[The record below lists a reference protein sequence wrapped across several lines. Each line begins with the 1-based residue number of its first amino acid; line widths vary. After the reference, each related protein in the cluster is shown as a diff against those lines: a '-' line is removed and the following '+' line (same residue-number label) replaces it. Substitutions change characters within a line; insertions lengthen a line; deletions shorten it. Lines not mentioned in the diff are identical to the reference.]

1 MYCIGRTGG
10 NSCSKI
16 MRVLLIKPYPEL
28 LIARR
33 LQEGFLHLEPL
44 ELEIVAGGI
53 PEDNEIKIVDL
64 SLEKDPLAMFS
75 QSLRDWSPDLVGF
88 GGYSSNVDVVKHL
101 AGITKKICPGVIT
114 VVGGIHATL
123 LPEDYGVKDIDIIV
137 RGEGGAVLGQM
148 LHRFKN
154 NEPLFFGNCALSPQE
169 PDFLQKAKL
178 APPAYLVPEK
188 IPLPRR
194 ELVDRSRYFCVW
206 TSGDTGKLKTMFPRV
221 ASLRTSIGCAFSCSF
236 CVIPYL
242 MHGKYLQR
250 KPEDVVEEIAGIKEG
265 YIYFVDDEMFLDME
279 RTRRIA
285 ELLIKAG
292 IKEKYISWA
301 RSDTVVRHPE
311 IFQLWKEAGL
321 DTLYV
326 GLESMD
332 ESRLTEYNK
341 HLPPETNRKAI
352 DILRNIGIT
361 LHAAFIV
368 HPDFSVEDFRC
379 LEKEVLNICPA
390 EVTFTVLSP
399 SPVTPFWQ
407 KHMHEF
413 ICDPYRFYDCMHSI
427 LPTRLSLRKFYQH
440 FSCLTQLAL
449 RNNPL
454 RINKVRI
461 PFRDL
466 IRAIYHGTRYIIALQ
481 LIYRDYPLLPIRQCD
496 GKATEDVAKGV
507 SIESHL
513 TETR

>member
-1 MYCIGRTGG
+1 
-10 NSCSKI
+10 
-16 MRVLLIKPYPEL
+16 MRILLIKPFPEL
-28 LIARR
+28 LVARR

-64 SLEKDPLAMFS
+64 SLEKEPLAVFHKA
-75 QSLRDWSPDLVGF
+75 LREWLPDLVGF
-88 GGYSSNVDVVKHL
+88 GGYSSNVDVVRRL
-101 AGITKKICPGVIT
+101 AGIAKKIHPRVIT
-114 VVGGIHATL
+114 VAGGIHATL

-137 RGEGGAVLGQM
+137 RGEGGVVLREIVR
-148 LHRFKN
+148 RFKN
-154 NEPLFFGNCALSPQE
+154 REPLFFGNCALSPQD
-169 PDFLQKAKL
+169 PDFPQKAKL
-178 APPAYLVPEK
+178 APPVYPKPEE

-206 TSGDTGKLKTMFPRV
+206 TSSDTGRLKTMFPRV
-221 ASLRTSIGCAFSCSF
+221 ASLRTSIGCSFSCSF

-250 KPEDVVEEIAGIKEG
+250 KPEDVVEEIAGIKED

-285 ELLIKAG
+285 ELLLKARIK
-292 IKEKYISWA
+292 KKYISWA
-301 RSDTVVRHPE
+301 RSDTIVRHHE
-311 IFQLWKEAGL
+311 VFQFWKKVGL

-332 ESRLTEYNK
+332 ESRLTEYK
-341 HLPPETNRKAI
+341 KRLSVEINRKAI
-352 DILRNIGIT
+352 DILRAIGIT

-368 HPDFSVEDFRC
+368 HPDFNPEDFWL
-379 LEKEVLNICPA
+379 LEKEILDICPA

-399 SPVTPFWQ
+399 SPATPFWQ
-407 KHMHEF
+407 EHKHKF

-427 LPTRLSLRKFYQH
+427 LPTRLPLKRFYRH
-440 FSCLTQLAL
+440 FSRLTQLAL

-454 RINKVRI
+454 RLNKVRI
-461 PFRDL
+461 PLRDI

-481 LIYRDYPLLPIRQCD
+481 LIYRDYPLSVIRQN
-496 GKATEDVAKGV
+496 E
-507 SIESHL
+507 EY
-513 TETR
+513 R

>member
-1 MYCIGRTGG
+1 
-10 NSCSKI
+10 
-16 MRVLLIKPYPEL
+16 MRILLVKPFPEL
-28 LIARR
+28 LVARR

-64 SLEKDPLAMFS
+64 SLEKKPLAVFHKA
-75 QSLRDWSPDLVGF
+75 LREWLPDLVGF
-88 GGYSSNVDVVKHL
+88 GGYSSNVDVVRRL
-101 AGITKKICPGVIT
+101 AGIAKKIHPGVIT

-137 RGEGGAVLGQM
+137 RGEGGVVLKEIVR
-148 LHRFKN
+148 RFKN
-154 NEPLFFGNCALSPQE
+154 REPLFFGNCVLSPQD
-169 PDFLQKAKL
+169 PDFPQKVKL
-178 APPAYLVPEK
+178 APPVYSKPEE

-206 TSGDTGKLKTMFPRV
+206 TSSDTGRLKTMFPRV

-250 KPEDVVEEIAGIKEG
+250 KPEDVVEEIAGIKED

-285 ELLIKAG
+285 ELLLKACIK
-292 IKEKYISWA
+292 KKYISWA
-301 RSDTVVRHPE
+301 RTDTVVRHPE

-341 HLPPETNRKAI
+341 RLPPETNRKAI

-368 HPDFSVEDFRC
+368 HPDFSIEDFRH

-399 SPVTPFWQ
+399 SPATPFWQ
-407 KHMHEF
+407 KHTHEF

-427 LPTRLSLRKFYQH
+427 LPTRLPLRRFYQH
-440 FSCLTQLAL
+440 FSRLTQLAL

-454 RINKVRI
+454 RINKVKI

-481 LIYRDYPLLPIRQCD
+481 LIYRDYPPSPIRQCD
-496 GKATEDVAKGV
+496 GMATEDVAKGV
-507 SIESHL
+507 NPKLHL
-513 TETR
+513 TETK